1 MSTMGNSYYTEGL
14 KNLKQGQLMKAM
26 ACFHKAGGEG
36 HGGAMARM
44 GYLYEYGIGVAKDIL
59 KAKEFYEKGASFDS
73 PEAKGMLGDLYY
85 RVADSDVNKEKGIAL
100 LKEAVKAND
109 GPSIIK
115 MIRYIGKKEIP
126 AAKEELAF
134 YIHHADKMLRQGQVN
149 EIDLIRLIYLENGEM
164 TDAELM
170 QFGRIFFDLSHF
182 EEAEKIFEG
191 IAKRGSKAADKDYD
205 AELSRKA
212 GYVTAGKR
220 AKFWLHAID
229 KDDTN
234 VKNNKTGI
242 RI

>member
-1 MSTMGNSYYTEGL
+1 
-14 KNLKQGQLMKAM
+14 
-26 ACFHKAGGEG
+26 
-36 HGGAMARM
+36 
-44 GYLYEYGIGVAKDIL
+44 
-59 KAKEFYEKGASFDS
+59 
-73 PEAKGMLGDLYY
+73 
-85 RVADSDVNKEKGIAL
+85 
-100 LKEAVKAND
+100 
-109 GPSIIK
+109 
-115 MIRYIGKKEIP
+115 
-126 AAKEELAF
+126 
-134 YIHHADKMLRQGQVN
+134 MLRQGQVN